1 MPQDIKT
8 VITNQIKQDINENIK
23 DDIVLKAKFFKMIY
37 LQTKNG
43 DNNMFPK
50 LLVYLSCMSENR
62 NANISKENIDSL
74 VSLVEN
80 NNILEFKE
88 KLEIITNYNFVSEA
102 ITKSKEFYYNFVYN
116 KKDIDEFFDNL
127 GSLTE
132 LNEQFTSFI
141 NKNYYFD
148 YKEKTFKQSSQNWTE
163 EKGCEF
169 LRNSEVLTKLN
180 NNNNFLK
187 ATIVNEIKN
196 DSSSI
201 LLTTNDKLPKDSLS
215 IVTKNKVVKN
225 NVSCFTKELVN
236 KRRAVPQSKL
246 KKVVSL
252 DEIDNLFDKYI
263 KSVSDYANLYE
274 SVGKTLS
281 KLYLQYQSED
291 NFKLFFENEKIGS
304 NLNELGKNEIKKLYQ
319 IWNKDYSHKT
329 NDELLMTTSK

>member
-23 DDIVLKAKFFKMIY
+23 DDIVLKAKFFKMIC
-37 LQTKNG
+37 LQNKNG
-43 DNNMFPK
+43 DNNMFPE
-50 LLVYLSCMSENR
+50 LLVYLSCMSKNR

-102 ITKSKEFYYNFVYN
+102 ITKSKEFYYSFVYN
-116 KKDIDEFFDNL
+116 KKYIDEFFDNL
-127 GSLTE
+127 VSLAE
-132 LNEQFTSFI
+132 LNEQFISFI

-148 YKEKTFKQSSQNWTE
+148 YKEKIFKQSSQNWTE

-201 LLTTNDKLPKDSLS
+201 LLATNDKLPKDSLS

-246 KKVVSL
+246 KKWLV
-252 DEIDNLFDKYI
+252 
-263 KSVSDYANLYE
+263 
-274 SVGKTLS
+274 
-281 KLYLQYQSED
+281 
-291 NFKLFFENEKIGS
+291 
-304 NLNELGKNEIKKLYQ
+304 
-319 IWNKDYSHKT
+319 
-329 NDELLMTTSK
+329 